1 MIWESWYWRYDL
13 KKFAASLRKRRKQKR
28 WPDAA
33 LARCEQTIMV
43 GFFYVRKLIESKNLS
58 RDFAHRNVRI
68 TAYPSKGRHVHW
80 LNYRKNLDKLFDM
93 DSPRQR
99 SLKLEDVAN
108 QLIHSYIFY
117 LITNESG
124 PLEGIVVAS
133 DYLRNRELLSI
144 DLTVIIKIFE
154 LAAEGEDDQG
164 ISVRYDE
171 KRQDYVVRTL
181 RAVSGSR
188 TLKTGF

>member
-1 MIWESWYWRYDL
+1 
-13 KKFAASLRKRRKQKR
+13 
-28 WPDAA
+28 
-33 LARCEQTIMV
+33 
-43 GFFYVRKLIESKNLS
+43 
-58 RDFAHRNVRI
+58 
-68 TAYPSKGRHVHW
+68 
-80 LNYRKNLDKLFDM
+80 M